1 MYTHVRHFWTL
12 HHGRARSA
20 PYMLPVRKTK
30 GVPKVEAAGGGGIAL
45 HNYVEI
51 GIPRIFRETTPAR
64 SSVYRCVHYRTPPP
78 FATSF
83 HRLRGPAR
91 ACERLRGPARAC
103 ERLRAPRG
111 LSSLLA
117 PTRNVDAPERRG
129 QERSSGM
136 LLHLRSTVVLSL
148 VVCNGSGLI
157 ESIDVRQTIGSGL
170 RTFAG

>member
-1 MYTHVRHFWTL
+1 MNEVR
-12 HHGRARSA
+12 
-20 PYMLPVRKTK
+20 
-30 GVPKVEAAGGGGIAL
+30 
-45 HNYVEI
+45 
-51 GIPRIFRETTPAR
+51 FREG
-64 SSVYRCVHYRTPPP
+64 
-78 FATSF
+78 
-83 HRLRGPAR
+83 LRA
-91 ACERLRGPARAC
+91 PARAC

-111 LSSLLA
+111 LLSLLA